1 MESVILC
8 LIGGIIGLIL
18 GIGLATLIDFVTPD
32 MIKSSVSLGSVLLA
46 VSVSTLMESSLVGY
60 QHVLRLKRIN

>member
-46 VSVSTLMESSLVGY
+46 VSVSTPWNHLWLGTSTCCG
-60 QHVLRLKRIN
+60 